1 MLFIIFGVFIGIILL
16 LIKRKLG
23 IPYTPMLLG
32 VGILIGYFNE
42 HLWKIGESMEYVV
55 GLSSHTL
62 LLVFI
67 PPLIFESAFSADF
80 FTLS

>member
-1 MLFIIFGVFIGIILL
+1 MLFIIFGAFIGILLL